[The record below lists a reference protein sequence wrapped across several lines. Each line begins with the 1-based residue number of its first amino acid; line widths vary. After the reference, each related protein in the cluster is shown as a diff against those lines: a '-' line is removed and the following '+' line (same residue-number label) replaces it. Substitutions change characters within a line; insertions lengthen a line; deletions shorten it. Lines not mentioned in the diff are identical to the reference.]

1 MSKKSKTVT
10 QMMNER
16 FKKLKEVEPNSPIRE
31 SEILKAEEEDYSVAN
46 TLREYREEEYAKT
59 AGSMK
64 KGGSVMS
71 RGNKLARGK
80 PTKIC

>member
-1 MSKKSKTVT
+1 MSKKSKTSA

-16 FKKLKEVEPNSPIRE
+16 FKKLKEVDPKSPIRE
-31 SEILKAEEEDYSVAN
+31 SEIFDAEDSDYIAKK
-46 TLREYREEEYAKT
+46 LREYREEEYAKT

-71 RGNKLARGK
+71 RGNKLARSK